1 MAGSLLLLLDD
12 IASALDDVATMT
24 KAAAAKTA
32 GVIGDDLAL
41 NAKQVAGVAPD
52 RELAVVAAV
61 ARGSAVNKA
70 ILVPAAL
77 ALGWLAPW
85 AVQPLLMLGG
95 AYLCFEGVEKLVH
108 GLLHARRHRHGTGHR
123 TEHASAAGVP
133 GAPPAAV
140 GRERDR
146 IRGAIRTDFILSAEI
161 IVITLGIVA
170 GQSWLLQAAVLSA
183 VAILMTVFVYGLVAA
198 IVKLDDLGLRL
209 SGSPTGWI
217 AGLGRGLVAVS
228 PRLLRTLSVAGTAAM
243 FLVGGGIVAH
253 ALPAVHDAVHTIV
266 GGLVGDAPWRGW
278 VDWCAEGVVGLA
290 IGAVGFALVT
300 AGRALTKQ
308 GAAPAA

>member
-85 AVQPLLMLGG
+85 IVQPLLMLGG

-108 GLLHARRHRHGTGHR
+108 GLLHARLRRHGTGPG
-123 TEHASAAGVP
+123 TEHASGADVP
-133 GAPPAAV
+133 GASPAEV

-161 IVITLGIVA
+161 IVITLGVVA
-170 GQSWLLQAAVLSA
+170 GQSWLLQATVLSA
-183 VAILMTVFVYGLVAA
+183 VAILMTLFVYGLVGA
-198 IVKLDDLGLRL
+198 IVKLDDFGLRL
-209 SGSPTGWI
+209 AASPTGWI
-217 AGLGRGLVAVS
+217 ARLGRGLVTVA

-253 ALPAVHDAVHTIV
+253 ALPAVHDAVRTIV

-278 VDWCAEGVVGLA
+278 VVGLA
-290 IGAVGFALVT
+290 VGAAVFALVT
-300 AGRALTKQ
+300 AGRALAKR
-308 GAAPAA
+308 APAPGA